1 MGVLHRRNSES
12 GVSGFPKIMK
22 MFIFLG
28 EELILNDL
36 ISPLLILLFLG
47 GDLFKNSL
55 SDGDFNHHFIA
66 NIGV

>member
-1 MGVLHRRNSES
+1 
-12 GVSGFPKIMK
+12 MK
-22 MFIFLG
+22 MFLFLG

-36 ISPLLILLFLG
+36 ISPLLILLFFG